1 MNFYKTFYVAAMWE
15 MQEEK
20 ENDVVHNED
29 EWDLFALSS
38 ILPLLMVYAAFEC
51 CLESGPSVSFY

>member
-38 ILPLLMVYAAFEC
+38 ILPLLICFQQIEKQ
-51 CLESGPSVSFY
+51 